1 MFNILAIGMVFL
13 SLFSFSQ
20 SEDKDKNEP
29 IYIHGDNGIE
39 IDRIRREIR
48 AFKHA
53 YVKRGSTTLYG
64 DVLYGY
70 YAEDKRKKL
79 TLTRAEAIGNV
90 KITMPDK
97 TLRAR
102 EGTYDLVKDVLVFRG
117 DVQVTEK
124 ENHLKG
130 PYATM
135 DRKTGHTTILNY
147 DPLDSKKPSIGHAQN
162 QVRVLLGGEKP
173 AQ

>member
-1 MFNILAIGMVFL
+1 MLNILAIGMMCL
-13 SLFSFSQ
+13 SLFSYAQ

-29 IYIHGDNGIE
+29 VYIHGDNGIE
-39 IDRIRREIR
+39 IDRLRKEIR
-48 AFKHA
+48 AFKNA
-53 YVKRGSTTLYG
+53 YVKRGTSTLYG

-70 YAEDKRKKL
+70 YTEDSKKKL
-79 TLTRAEAIGNV
+79 TLTRVDAIGNI

-102 EGTYDLVKDVLVFRG
+102 EGTYDIAKDLMVFRG
-117 DVQVTEK
+117 DVRVTEK

-130 PYATM
+130 SYATM
-135 DRKTGHTTILNY
+135 DRKTGRTTVLNY
-147 DPLDSKKPSIGHAQN
+147 DPLDPKKVSMPRAQN

-173 AQ
+173 AK